1 MIKNILIVG
10 GSSGLG
16 FELIR
21 EYNNQGHKVFFVNKK
36 YSKFKKKFK
45 KLKN

>member
-10 GSSGLG
+10 GSSGPG

-21 EYNNQGHKVFFVNKK
+21 EYNNQRHKVFSQKIF
-36 YSKFKKKFK
+36 
-45 KLKN
+45 

>member
-1 MIKNILIVG
+1 MIKKNILIVG

-21 EYNNQGHKVFFVNKK
+21 EYNNQGHKVFLLTKNILNLKK
-36 YSKFKKKFK
+36 I
-45 KLKN
+45 